1 MTEFRGALHGHR
13 WFVQT
18 FMATYRMVNG
28 AELIYWEMIDFVHDQ
43 FLTKYF
49 LTVENL
55 SLGINVSK
63 HLDNSWH
70 RFGR

>member
-1 MTEFRGALHGHR
+1 
-13 WFVQT
+13 
-18 FMATYRMVNG
+18 MATYRMVNG

-63 HLDNSWH
+63 HLHNSWH
-70 RFGR
+70 QTLLTYMTHISLDWKIIMLL